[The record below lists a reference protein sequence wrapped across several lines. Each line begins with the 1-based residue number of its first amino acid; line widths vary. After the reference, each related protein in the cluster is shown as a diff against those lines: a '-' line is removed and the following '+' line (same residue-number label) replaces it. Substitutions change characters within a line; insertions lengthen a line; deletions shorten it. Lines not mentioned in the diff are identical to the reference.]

1 MMRLLCDGVFLDLY
15 DNADIQFKH
24 DNPLFAFDNLS
35 CERTTQFKLP
45 CTPTNDQVLSL
56 ARIPAYKGEGMR
68 KKFSAE
74 LQCGAVVKKGYLYVS
89 EYDGTDYTA
98 IFVTGEL
105 VDLQAVRDAGSIR
118 DLLQY
123 NTKFTWN
130 DSSPTP
136 ASQVSLPNIG
146 IVQYMVAS
154 GHMNPSV
161 DLKWMMEEACQL
173 LNVPITFPIGGS
185 SRMRLMSTG
194 DYYELNQTLIHL
206 INDPDESQDPVNIS
220 PFLGLVHYQ
229 NVIAAVWDAVAYRDS
244 GGLEWDYDNATLRSS
259 EQFSQ
264 IYLDYDCVLSFPEDT
279 PANLCVVTGNLN
291 MRQNG
296 RAKEELTFIGTRS
309 FSADGTYRGIP
320 LAGTSVTIPANTP
333 FFLADASGVVW
344 TAPTT
349 VGQQGIVG
357 YDASLIP
364 SYDVKVRISID
375 HQWVYGEAV
384 PYNAI
389 LPDLT
394 LIELLKIYAA
404 TNGMILS
411 YSQAD
416 GVVFT
421 PMDFSTFSVKEDV
434 KITKRGSVARTFA
447 KYAQRNVMRFDSQP
461 SVALGERIMTAY
473 YVENDMIEA
482 EKDLYVL
489 KASEGGYYGEMTQQD
504 TVRQLLYIRDNAD
517 DDNTKQTIA
526 EAKTDSANMQ
536 RVGLP
541 QNASLAA
548 LCESST
554 QLKIE
559 ARMSLYDYDRI
570 ADNTIILLDGS
581 QYVWTERSWQK
592 EVAKFT
598 LAKI

>member
-1 MMRLLCDGVFLDLY
+1 MQLLCNGVVLDLY
-15 DNADIQFKH
+15 DGTSLQFTH
-24 DNPLFAFDNLS
+24 DNPLFAFDELK

-45 CTPTNDQVLSL
+45 STPVNERVLEL
-56 ARIPAYKGEGMR
+56 ARIPAYVGTGMR
-68 KKFSAE
+68 RRFSAE
-74 LQCGAVVKKGYLYVS
+74 LQAGTVVKSGYLYVS
-89 EYDGTDYTA
+89 EYDGTDYA
-98 IFVTGEL
+98 AVFVTGEL
-105 VDLQAVRDAGSIR
+105 IDLQAVRDAGSIR

-123 NTKFTWN
+123 NNKFTWD

-154 GHMNPSV
+154 GHRNPSV

-206 INDPDESQDPVNIS
+206 INDPDSSQDPVNIE

-244 GGLEWDYDNATLRSS
+244 GGLEWDYDNATLRGS

-264 IYLDYDCVLSFPEDT
+264 IYLDYDCVLFFPEDT
-279 PANLCVVTGNLN
+279 PVNLCVVTGNLN
-291 MRQNG
+291 MRSNG

-309 FSADGTYRGIP
+309 FSADGTYRGLP

-344 TAPTT
+344 TTPTT

-357 YDASLIP
+357 YEASLIP
-364 SYDVKVRISID
+364 AYDVKVRISID

-461 SVALGERIMTAY
+461 SVALGERIVTAY
-473 YVENDMIEA
+473 YVDNDMIEA
-482 EKDLYVL
+482 EKDLYLL
-489 KASEGGYYGEMTQQD
+489 KVSEGGYYGEMTQQD

-517 DDNTKQTIA
+517 DDNDKQTIA

-541 QNASLAA
+541 VNASLQA
-548 LCESST
+548 LCAAST
-554 QLKIE
+554 QFVVE
-559 ARMSLYDYDRI
+559 AHMNMMEYNAI
-570 ADNTIILLDGS
+570 TAKTLLLIDGTK
-581 QYVWTERSWQK
+581 YTWTDRSWQND
-592 EVAKFT
+592 VAKFT
-598 LAKI
+598 LAKV